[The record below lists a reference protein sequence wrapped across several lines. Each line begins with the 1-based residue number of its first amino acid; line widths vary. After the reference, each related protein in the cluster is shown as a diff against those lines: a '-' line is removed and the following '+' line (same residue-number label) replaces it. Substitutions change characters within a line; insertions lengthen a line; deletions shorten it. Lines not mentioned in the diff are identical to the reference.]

1 MIKTTMLALALLA
14 GAVGTFGT
22 FDQAYAQA
30 AGGGS
35 GNGGGSG
42 AGAAGTGG
50 GGGGGN
56 GGGAPGQGGSGYD
69 DPGRVIPPGTA
80 ANCVGTHC
88 RPPQRPPQRLRVA
101 RPDDRC
107 GAWFETVQGWV
118 LVNRCQVT
126 Y

>member
-14 GAVGTFGT
+14 GAVGTLGT

-30 AGGGS
+30 AGG
-35 GNGGGSG
+35 NGGGSGG

-50 GGGGGN
+50 GGGGG
-56 GGGAPGQGGSGYD
+56 APGQGGSGTD
-69 DPGRVIPPGTA
+69 DPGRVIPPGAA

-88 RPPQRPPQRLRVA
+88 RPPQRPPQRLRIA
-101 RPDDRC
+101 KPDDRC
-107 GAWFETVQGWV
+107 GAWFETVHGWV
-118 LVNRCQVT
+118 LVNRCQET